1 MATRQY
7 HIGRFTELASFV
19 RPTWKLTST
28 GEREPAYV
36 DCGVRYG
43 EVDEDVRA
51 DELAAEALA
60 EGQTLCFKCWEVR
73 EASTE
78 WRVRL
83 RGMLFQVV
91 KVVPQQRF
99 HVVFYYLKRIDLC
112 NA

>member
-1 MATRQY
+1 MARNY

-19 RPTWKLTST
+19 RPTWTVTKT
-28 GEREPAYV
+28 GERETAYV
-36 DCGVRYG
+36 DCGCRYG

-73 EASTE
+73 AATTE

-91 KVVPQQRF
+91 KVVPQRS
-99 HVVFYYLKRIDLC
+99 HVTFYYLRRIDLC